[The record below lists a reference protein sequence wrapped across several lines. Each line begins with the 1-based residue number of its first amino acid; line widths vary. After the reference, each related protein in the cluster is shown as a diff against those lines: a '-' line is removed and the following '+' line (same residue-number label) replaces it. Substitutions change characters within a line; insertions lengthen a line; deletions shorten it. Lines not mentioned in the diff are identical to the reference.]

1 MTKNPS
7 IIKQNTKIEDII
19 ETMDKKG
26 IDMIPEIGE
35 ETNGKIVGVV
45 SKLYT
50 LTEKMNERFVTIER
64 KSSTYTT
71 S

>member
-1 MTKNPS
+1 
-7 IIKQNTKIEDII
+7 
-19 ETMDKKG
+19 MDKKR

-45 SKLYT
+45 YKLHT
-50 LTEKMNERFVTIER
+50 LTEKMNERFVTIQR